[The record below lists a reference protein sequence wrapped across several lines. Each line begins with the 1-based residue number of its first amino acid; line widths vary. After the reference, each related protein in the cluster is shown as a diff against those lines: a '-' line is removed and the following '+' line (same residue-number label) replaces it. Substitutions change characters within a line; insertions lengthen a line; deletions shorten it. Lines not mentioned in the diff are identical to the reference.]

1 MITYKKV
8 PPIASIHQAF
18 CGKNFRS
25 LPSWR
30 AGQVSDLKRRKCC
43 RLAHAITKSRFRLVL
58 TKTAMVIFIKKNSFL
73 NIAVFVGMIYAE
85 GVSKNTRT

>member
-18 CGKNFRS
+18 CGKNVRS

-30 AGQVSDLKRRKCC
+30 AGQVSDLKGTS
-43 RLAHAITKSRFRLVL
+43 AA
-58 TKTAMVIFIKKNSFL
+58 
-73 NIAVFVGMIYAE
+73 G
-85 GVSKNTRT
+85 